1 MDNRIPP
8 SYNNG
13 PQHYQPQPQPKKTSN
28 KLMLGIIAVLL
39 VIIAGAAVWF
49 AISLESSKKALET
62 ERLARQQ
69 AELDR
74 DQALMNRD
82 FEDLNSEFETLE
94 MQTRLIKNDSIRQ
107 DITEKY
113 EAAKTRMAELQKEVN
128 ALRSE
133 NRDNAETIRKLK
145 GEIESL
151 RSILRTYVDQINQLN
166 EENKQLKTENTA
178 IKQENNRLNDRVAE
192 TSRENEHLSERMTL
206 AEKLNVTGVSL
217 TPLNKKGK
225 NEKKVEKAKQLMV
238 TFTIPQNNSTPVG
251 EKVIYLRL
259 VSPSGQVLG
268 NGGSFKFEGANVT
281 CTARKTIEYSGDE
294 IPGIHIYWDV
304 NTALSPGTYTVEL
317 FTGDYRLVSRS
328 FTLK

>member
-1 MDNRIPP
+1 MDIQIDP

-13 PQHYQPQPQPKKTSN
+13 PESPHQGPKRSN

-49 AISLESSKKALET
+49 AISLEANKKALEQ
-62 ERLARQQ
+62 ERLAREQ

-74 DQALMNRD
+74 DQSLMNRD

-94 MQTRLIKNDSIRQ
+94 TQTRLITNDSIRQ

-113 EAAKTRMAELQKEVN
+113 EAAKNRMEQLQKEVN

-133 NRDNAETIRKLK
+133 NRDNAETIRKLR

-166 EENKQLKTENTA
+166 EENKQLKNENTA
-178 IKQENNRLNDRVAE
+178 IKQENTRLSDRVAE
-192 TSRENEHLSERMTL
+192 TSRQNEHLSERMTL
-206 AEKLNVTGVSL
+206 AEKLNVTGVTL

-225 NEKKVEKAKQLMV
+225 TEKKVEKAKQLMV

-259 VSPSGQVLG
+259 VSPSGQLLG
-268 NGGSFKFEGANVT
+268 NGGSFSFDGSSVA

-294 IPGIHIYWDV
+294 IPGIRIYWDV
-304 NTALSPGTYTVEL
+304 NTALTPGTYTVEL

>member
-1 MDNRIPP
+1 MNLQIDPP
-8 SYNNG
+8 VKNAPEKRPRS
-13 PQHYQPQPQPKKTSN
+13 SS

-39 VIIAGAAVWF
+39 VIIAGAAVWL
-49 AISLESSKKALET
+49 AISLEASKKELET

-74 DQALMNRD
+74 DQTMINRD
-82 FEDLNSEFETLE
+82 FEDLNAEFETLE
-94 MQTRLIKNDSIRQ
+94 MQTRELKNDSLRQ

-133 NRDNAETIRKLK
+133 NRDNAETIRKLRS
-145 GEIESL
+145 EIESL
-151 RSILRTYVDQINQLN
+151 RTILRTYVDQINQLN
-166 EENKQLKTENTA
+166 EENKQLKNENNA
-178 IKQENNRLNDRVAE
+178 IKEENNRLNDRVAE
-192 TSRENEHLSERMTL
+192 TNRENEHLSERMTL

-251 EKVIYLRL
+251 EKVIYLRI

-268 NGGSFKFEGANVT
+268 NAGTFSFEGASVAY
-281 CTARKTIEYSGDE
+281 TARKTIEYSGDE
-294 IPGIHIYWDV
+294 IAGIHIYWDV
-304 NTALSPGTYTVEL
+304 NTALSPGAYTIEL
-317 FTGDYRLVSRS
+317 FTGNYRLASRS
-328 FTLK
+328 FTLN

>member
-1 MDNRIPP
+1 MDIQIDP
-8 SYNNG
+8 SFNNDNES
-13 PQHYQPQPQPKKTSN
+13 YQPKRSGN

-49 AISLESSKKALET
+49 AITLEANKKAIEA
-62 ERLARQQ
+62 ERTARQQ

-82 FEDLNSEFETLE
+82 FEDLNVEFETLE
-94 MQTRLIKNDSIRQ
+94 MQTRLIKNDSLRQ

-113 EAAKTRMAELQKEVN
+113 EAAKSRMAELQKEVN
-128 ALRSE
+128 SLRSE

-151 RSILRTYVDQINQLN
+151 RGILRTYVDQINQLN
-166 EENKQLKTENTA
+166 EENKLLKNENTA
-178 IKQENNRLNDRVAE
+178 IKEENTRLSDRVAE
-192 TSRENEHLSERMTL
+192 TSRQNEHLSERMTL

-217 TPLNKKGK
+217 RALNKKGK
-225 NEKKVEKAKQLMV
+225 DEKNVEKAKQMEV

-251 EKVIYLRL
+251 EKVIYMRL

-268 NGGSFKFEGANVT
+268 NGGSFNFEGASVA

-294 IPGIHIYWDV
+294 IAGIRMYWDV

-317 FTGDYRLVSRS
+317 FTGNYRLARRS

>member
-1 MDNRIPP
+1 MNIQIDPP
-8 SYNNG
+8 IKNG
-13 PQHYQPQPQPKKTSN
+13 SEAPQKRPQSGNN
-28 KLMLGIIAVLL
+28 KLILGIAAVLL
-39 VIIAGAAVWF
+39 VIIAGAAIWF
-49 AISLESSKKALET
+49 AVSLEANKKALET

-82 FEDLNSEFETLE
+82 FDDLNTEFEALE
-94 MQTRLIKNDSIRQ
+94 TQTRLLKNDSLRQ

-113 EAAKTRMAELQKEVN
+113 EAAKSRMAELQKEVN

-133 NRDNAETIRKLK
+133 NRDNAETIRKLR

-166 EENKQLKTENTA
+166 EENKQLKNENTA
-178 IKQENNRLNDRVAE
+178 IKQENTRLNDRVAE
-192 TSRENEHLSERMTL
+192 TSRENEHLNERMTL

-217 TPLNKKGK
+217 TALNKKGK

-251 EKVIYLRL
+251 EKVIYMRI

-268 NGGSFKFEGANVT
+268 SSGTFSFEGANVSY
-281 CTARKTIEYSGDE
+281 TARKTIEYSGDE
-294 IPGIHIYWDV
+294 ISGIHIYWDV
-304 NTALSPGTYTVEL
+304 NTALSPGAYTVEL
-317 FTGDYRLVSRS
+317 FTGNYRLTSRT

>member
-1 MDNRIPP
+1 MDIQIDPL
-8 SYNNG
+8 YQNG
-13 PQHYQPQPQPKKTSN
+13 PDSPHQGPKRSN
-28 KLMLGIIAVLL
+28 KLLLGIIAVLL

-49 AISLESSKKALET
+49 AISLEANKKALEE
-62 ERLARQQ
+62 ERLAREQ

-74 DQALMNRD
+74 DQSLMNRD

-94 MQTRLIKNDSIRQ
+94 TQTRLITNDSIRQ

-113 EAAKTRMAELQKEVN
+113 EAAKNRMEQLQKEVN

-133 NRDNAETIRKLK
+133 NRDNAETIRKLR

-166 EENKQLKTENTA
+166 EENKQLKNENNA
-178 IKQENNRLNDRVAE
+178 IKQENTRLSDRVAE

-206 AEKLNVTGVSL
+206 AEKLNVTGVTL

-259 VSPSGQVLG
+259 VSPSGQLLG
-268 NGGSFKFEGANVT
+268 NGGSFSFEGSKVA

-294 IPGIHIYWDV
+294 IPGIRMYWDV
-304 NTALSPGTYTVEL
+304 NTALTPGAYTVEL